1 MALARDIIRQSVRR
15 QELMSRGEDA
25 ARSGSPSGE
34 TRKSWAREEV
44 WAEVLETH
52 KDFLEAETTGKM
64 APTSW
69 DAMEKD
75 DVAGAAKAIIG

>member
-44 WAEVLETH
+44 WAEVLDTQRFPRGRDHREDGPH
-52 KDFLEAETTGKM
+52 LLGCHGER
-64 APTSW
+64 
-69 DAMEKD
+69 
-75 DVAGAAKAIIG
+75 